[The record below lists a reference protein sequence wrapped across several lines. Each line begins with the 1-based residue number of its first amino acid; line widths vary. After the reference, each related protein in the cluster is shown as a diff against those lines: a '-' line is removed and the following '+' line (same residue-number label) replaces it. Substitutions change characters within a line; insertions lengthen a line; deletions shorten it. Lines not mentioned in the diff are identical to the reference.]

1 MTGRDRT
8 APLRAVA
15 AAPPHT
21 TLAVE
26 LGIAL
31 ERVFR
36 KVVIEVMSELAA
48 PPRPELLDRAG
59 LAEALHVSPA
69 TISRLVTEGLPR
81 IMVCDSPRYRL
92 SDCIAFLE
100 RRTRE
105 RQGTGEAAVF
115 EPAETS
121 PSRDAC
127 SRPVAE
133 SDAAAVPA
141 VALGVRLARRGGR

>member
-1 MTGRDRT
+1 MNGRDRA

-31 ERVFR
+31 ERLFR
-36 KVVIEVMSELAA
+36 KVVIEVLSELAA

-100 RRTRE
+100 RRTHE
-105 RQGTGEAAVF
+105 R
-115 EPAETS
+115 
-121 PSRDAC
+121 C
-127 SRPVAE
+127 SFPVAE
-133 SDAAAVPA
+133 PDA
-141 VALGVRLARRGGR
+141 VRLAAEQEVAVDTCVRRGAR